1 MSGRGD
7 TRSARA
13 QYESA
18 SCRLDSQCSG
28 DPEEEKELQRILTV
42 GNLSPNAKQECVH
55 VPFFVLIIVS
65 RGGTSSVR
73 LRAGINIDRG

>member
-18 SCRLDSQCSG
+18 SCRLDSQCNG
-28 DPEEEKELQRILTV
+28 DPEEEKELHRILTV
-42 GNLSPNAKQECVH
+42 GNLANAKQECVH